1 MKHQQTVGDSAIRAK
16 MLVGEK
22 ELAPQLSISWRGL
35 QEARRKRLI
44 PFVRIG
50 RRVLY
55 RVSDVERALE
65 RLTVKEAR

>member
-1 MKHQQTVGDSAIRAK
+1 MKHLATAGDSGSRAK
-16 MLVGEK
+16 TLLNEK
-22 ELAPQLSISWRGL
+22 EQAALLSISWRGL
-35 QEARRKRLI
+35 QEARKKRLI

-55 RVSDVERALE
+55 RPSDVERALE

>member
-1 MKHQQTVGDSAIRAK
+1 MQEQGKTLLS
-16 MLVGEK
+16 EK
-22 ELAPQLSISWRGL
+22 EQAAQLSISWRGL

-55 RVSDVERALE
+55 RPADVERALE
-65 RLTVKEAR
+65 HLTIREEAK